1 MKKTGIILLVV
12 LLLVVIIIVIVL
24 DLKSTRVG
32 DRSANKYELDLD
44 AYKIVDPALIGY
56 KEIRNYN
63 IQADSPGAIACRGE
77 KIYIVADNYLQ
88 TFNLEGNQ
96 LLKVTL
102 PFAPAC
108 LDITEDGEFI
118 IGFRNRI
125 GFFNNNAEL
134 LWMGDTLGS
143 RAVITAVAVKNQL
156 IFVADA
162 GNRVV
167 HRYDISGQYLDHF
180 EGKTGE
186 QDSLGFIVPSGYFDL
201 KINPDGE
208 LWVVNPGKHAFEN
221 YTDEGELRSFWENS
235 SPEIE
240 GFTGCC
246 NPAHIAFLPDGSF
259 VTSEKLIV
267 RIKTH
272 KASGELLSVVASPD
286 QFNENGIA
294 PDIAVD
300 DNGNIYA
307 LDFERKII
315 RVFTPNKF

>member
-1 MKKTGIILLVV
+1 MKKTGIILFVV
-12 LLLVVIIIVIVL
+12 LLAVVIIIVIVL

-32 DRSANKYELDLD
+32 DRSVNKYELDID
-44 AYKIVDPALIGY
+44 AYRIVDPALIGY

-63 IQADSPGAIACRGE
+63 IVADSLHAIACRGQ
-77 KIYIVADNYLQ
+77 KIYLVADMFLQ

-96 LLKVTL
+96 LIKVPL
-102 PFAPAC
+102 PYEPAC
-108 LDITEDGEFI
+108 MDVAEDGKMI

-125 GFFNNNAEL
+125 GLFNDNGEI
-134 LWMGDTLGS
+134 LWVGDTLGS
-143 RAVITAVAVKNQL
+143 RAVITAIAIKNQL

-167 HRYDISGQYLDHF
+167 HRYDISGKYLDHF

-186 QDSLGFIVPSGYFDL
+186 DDSLGFLVPSGYFDL
-201 KINPDGE
+201 KINPYGE
-208 LWVVNPGKHAFEN
+208 LWIVNPGKHAFEN

-235 SPEIE
+235 SSELE

-267 RIKTH
+267 RIKVH
-272 KASGELLSVVASPD
+272 KPSGELLTVVASPD
-286 QFNENGIA
+286 QFNENGMA

-307 LDFERKII
+307 LDFDRKII
-315 RVFTPNKF
+315 RVFAPK

>member
-12 LLLVVIIIVIVL
+12 LLAIVIIIVIIL
-24 DLKSTRVG
+24 DLKSTGVR
-32 DRSANKYELDLD
+32 DRSANKYDLDLD
-44 AYKIVDPALIGY
+44 AYTTIDPALIGY

-63 IQADSPGAIACRGE
+63 IKADFPASIAYRGQ
-77 KIYIVADNYLQ
+77 KIYIVADRFLQ
-88 TFNLEGNQ
+88 VFNLEGNQ
-96 LLKVTL
+96 LIKVTL
-102 PFAPAC
+102 PYEPSC
-108 LDITEDGEFI
+108 LDITEDGKVI

-125 GFFNNNAEL
+125 GFFNENGEMI
-134 LWMGDTLGS
+134 WMGDTLNS
-143 RAVITAVAVKNQL
+143 RSVLTAIAIKDRL

-167 HRYDISGQYLDHF
+167 HRYDNSGKYLDRF

-186 QDSLGFIVPSGYFDL
+186 GDSIGFIVPSGYFDL
-201 KINPDGE
+201 KINPEGE
-208 LWVVNPGKHAFEN
+208 LWVVNPGRHAFEN
-221 YTDEGELRSFWENS
+221 YTDEGDLRSFWENS
-235 SPEIE
+235 TAGVD
-240 GFTGCC
+240 GFSGCC

-267 RIKTH
+267 RIKVH
-272 KASGELLSVVASPD
+272 KRSGELETIVASPE

-307 LDFERKII
+307 MDFDRKII
-315 RVFTPNKF
+315 RVFAPK

>member
-1 MKKTGIILLVV
+1 MKKTWIIILIG
-12 LLLVVIIIVIVL
+12 LLAVVIIIVIAL

-32 DRSANKYELDLD
+32 DRTVNKYELDID
-44 AYKIVDPALIGY
+44 AYRIVDPALIGY

-63 IQADSPGAIACRGE
+63 IGAESLHAIACRGQ
-77 KIYIVADNYLQ
+77 KIYLVADMFLQ
-88 TFNLEGNQ
+88 TFNLQGNQ
-96 LLKVTL
+96 LIKVPL
-102 PFAPAC
+102 PYEPAC
-108 LDITEDGEFI
+108 VDVAEDGKMV

-125 GFFNNNAEL
+125 GLFNDNGEI
-134 LWMGDTLGS
+134 LWVGDTLGS
-143 RAVITAVAVKNQL
+143 RAVITAIAIKNQL

-167 HRYDISGQYLDHF
+167 HRYDISGKYLDHF

-186 QDSLGFIVPSGYFDL
+186 DDSLGFIVPSGYFDL

-208 LWVVNPGKHAFEN
+208 LWIVNPGKHAFEN
-221 YTDEGELRSFWENS
+221 YTDEGELRAFWENS
-235 SPEIE
+235 SAELE

-267 RIKTH
+267 RIKVH
-272 KASGELLSVVASPD
+272 KPSGELLTVVASPD
-286 QFNENGIA
+286 QFNENGMA

-307 LDFERKII
+307 LDFDRKII
-315 RVFTPNKF
+315 RVFAPK